1 MEIKEFIKYILEN
14 KLMIFKLAVISAV
27 TILIVTSLIPKSYER
42 TAYVH
47 VPYEYDSRQIN
58 EIVELIKAN
67 KNNDDWLVASVVK
80 NTNLIKFR
88 FKGDN
93 KDSLIKKSDE
103 YLYDK
108 ITYLSEDYNNKI
120 KEIENA
126 KRINRQ
132 LEYSLLQK
140 NENNDN
146 VQEGRFY
153 IEYIDDKENQS
164 EFPPAMYKLAGIVI
178 LVGCIFSFLVMSI
191 RYIAKI

>member
-1 MEIKEFIKYILEN
+1 MEIKNFIKYIAEN
-14 KLMIFKLAVISAV
+14 KLWILKLAIMSSV
-27 TILIVTSLIPKSYER
+27 TILLVAFCVPKSYER
-42 TAYVH
+42 TVYMH
-47 VPYEYDSRQIN
+47 IPYEYESRQIN
-58 EIVELIKAN
+58 EIVELIKAD
-67 KNNDDWLVASVVK
+67 KDNDDWVLASVVK
-80 NTNLIKFR
+80 NTNLIKLR

-164 EFPPAMYKLAGIVI
+164 EFPPAMYKLAGIAI

>member
-67 KNNDDWLVASVVK
+67 KNNDDWVLASVVK
-80 NTNLIKFR
+80 NTNLIKLR

-164 EFPPAMYKLAGIVI
+164 EFPPAMYKLAGIAI

>member
-67 KNNDDWLVASVVK
+67 KNNDDWVLASVVK
-80 NTNLIKFR
+80 NTNLIKLR

-164 EFPPAMYKLAGIVI
+164 EFPPAMYKLAAIAI

-191 RYIAKI
+191 RYVAKI

>member
-164 EFPPAMYKLAGIVI
+164 EFPPAMYKLAGIAI